1 MKKKIETL
9 LQQLKKEGK
18 PISKKI
24 IAKELNIGIATVYR
38 NWEESFD
45 KYLNESIPI
54 NLLALLQ
61 KENNQLKAKV
71 TALETELNRR
81 KDISSIEER
90 KPSTHLLNH
99 TASNLSSDSWLHFQK
114 RK

>member
-1 MKKKIETL
+1 MKKKIETAV
-9 LQQLKKEGK
+9 QQLKNEGK
-18 PISKKI
+18 PISKK
-24 IAKELNIGIATVYR
+24 AVADKLNVNLSTVYR
-38 NWEESFD
+38 NWEDSFD
-45 KYLNESIPI
+45 EYFLPESIPL
-54 NLLALLQ
+54 NLLASLQ

-71 TALETELNRR
+71 TALETELNRK

-99 TASNLSSDSWLHFQK
+99 TASKLSSWLHFQK